1 MYIYNCITTQL
12 RLEKLK
18 IFWLHYILKMKDKSF
33 KGFLAQNVNAV
44 ATPLALLAERAVL
57 ARNDKVIAGDFTDSN

>member
-1 MYIYNCITTQL
+1 MCITTQL

-18 IFWLHYILKMKDKSF
+18 IFWLHHILKMRDKSF
-33 KGFLAQNVNAV
+33 KGFSAQNGNVV
-44 ATPLALLAERAVL
+44 TTPLALLAERAVL